1 MDIQLG
7 EMQSIDQEEEAGVL
21 GEEGE
26 KEFWVAKKSRV
37 TWAVTLFCPAVSGPV
52 RGEFT
57 PTFIFLFSV
66 FSPRNDLFWGFLVQ
80 YMLGVFS
87 VLL

>member
-1 MDIQLG
+1 MNVDIQLG

-21 GEEGE
+21 REEGE
-26 KEFWVAKKSRV
+26 KEFWVAN
-37 TWAVTLFCPAVSGPV
+37 TWAVTLFCPGVSGPV

-57 PTFIFLFSV
+57 QTFIFLFSV